1 MRRRFLLLTVVLL
14 VVLAVGAVLRVRHQ
28 LRASLPLL
36 DGSHQLAGVSA
47 PVTVTRDVLGIP
59 TIQGRTRADVARATG
74 FLHAQD
80 RFFQMDLTRR
90 RAAGEIA
97 ALVGRRALAVDR
109 RIRKHR
115 FRAEAQAALHEMSP
129 ENRAILEAYAAGV
142 NNGLNALGAPP
153 FEYLLLRQT
162 PEPWRVE
169 DSLLVVLA
177 MFITLQDDDGSY
189 ESVLA
194 TMHDVLPAPM
204 FEFMASPG
212 TEWDAPVVG
221 ERFAVAPIPGPDVYD
236 LRARRAGQP
245 DIRIAARAGQL
256 PTPNLQL
263 PRSQLG
269 HEMFV
274 FGSWDLGIGSSDAEG
289 IGSNNWV
296 VSGRLTENG
305 APLVANDMHLDV
317 RVPNTWYRA
326 QLEWPDASRPGET
339 HRLVGV
345 TLPGSPALVAGSNTF
360 VAWGFTNTYADWSD
374 YVLLDVDPGNP
385 SRYRT
390 PSGWQ
395 TFTRY
400 DERIKIDGEADHR
413 EMVTWT
419 IWGPVLEPDFHG
431 QPRAYRWAAHSSS
444 QLAAAVIPLETARTV
459 NDAFDEAN
467 GLGTPGQNMV
477 VAARDGHIGWTVY
490 GSIPRRVG
498 TAGRLPSSWADG
510 TNGWDGWLGDA
521 EYPRLIDPPD
531 GRIWTANARVVD
543 GPMLATLGDGGYEMG
558 SRATIIRDRLTA
570 RDRFGPRDLLAIQ
583 LDTRAVFLGRWRDLI
598 LRTLSPEVVGR
609 GFRLKA
615 EAARR
620 AEDRAAFRELVER
633 SWDGHA
639 SPQSVGYRFT
649 RMFREQVSE
658 SVLTFVLSECYATDA
673 TFDHAVLRRREGPLW
688 KLLTERPMHL
698 LDPQFDSWDQLLVQ
712 AADDVIARATETGD
726 LSGRT
731 WEEFNP
737 TSFRHPLSASIPFF
751 GTWLNMP
758 GDPLPGDLF
767 TVRMRWG
774 AETASER
781 LVVSP
786 GREAEGILEMPTGQ
800 SGHPLSPFYA
810 NSHAAWTKGEA
821 TPLLAGATRHTLTL
835 VP

>member
-1 MRRRFLLLTVVLL
+1 MRRRFLLLTMVLL
-14 VVLAVGAVLRVRHQ
+14 LVFAVAAVLWARHQ
-28 LRASLPLL
+28 LHASLPLL
-36 DGSHQLAGVSA
+36 DGSHQLAGLSGPVS
-47 PVTVTRDVLGIP
+47 VTRDALGIP
-59 TIQGRTRADVARATG
+59 TVQGQTRADVARATG

-109 RIRKHR
+109 KIRRHR
-115 FRAEAQAALHEMSP
+115 FRAEAQAAMKEMSP
-129 ENRAILEAYAAGV
+129 ENRAILEAYTSGV
-142 NNGLNALGAPP
+142 NSGLKALGAPP

-189 ESVLA
+189 ESVLG
-194 TMHDVLPAPM
+194 TMHDILPAPM

-212 TEWDAPVVG
+212 TEWDAPIVG
-221 ERFAVAPIPGPDVYD
+221 ERFAVPPVPGPDVYD
-236 LRARRAGQP
+236 LRSKKAAGADRRLSAGP
-245 DIRIAARAGQL
+245 KVG
-256 PTPNLQL
+256 T
-263 PRSQLG
+263 
-269 HEMFV
+269 
-274 FGSWDLGIGSSDAEG
+274 WDLGFGIWDLGFGLWDLNPADHEA

-296 VSGRLTENG
+296 ISGRLTESG

-345 TLPGSPALVAGSNTF
+345 TLPGSPALVVGSNTF

-374 YVLLDVDPGNP
+374 YVLLEVDPANP
-385 SRYRT
+385 NRYRT
-390 PSGWQ
+390 PSGWKA
-395 TFTRY
+395 FTTY
-400 DERIKIDGEADHR
+400 DERIKIAGEADHR
-413 EMVTWT
+413 EPVTWT

-431 QPRAYRWAAHSSS
+431 QPRAYRWAAHSST
-444 QLAAAVIPLETARTV
+444 QLAAAVIPLESAKTV
-459 NDAFDEAN
+459 LDAVSDVH

-477 VAARDGHIGWTVY
+477 VADRDGHIGWTVY
-490 GSIPRRVG
+490 GSIPRREG
-498 TAGRLPSSWADG
+498 LDGRLATAWGDG
-510 TNGWDGWLGDA
+510 SKRWNGWVDEA
-521 EYPRLIDPPD
+521 EYPRVIDPPD

-543 GPMLATLGDGGYEMG
+543 GSMLATLGDNGYEVG
-558 SRATIIRDRLTA
+558 SRATIIRDRLRA
-570 RDRFGPRDLLAIQ
+570 RDRFGPRDLLDIQ

-598 LRTLSPEVVGR
+598 LRTLIP
-609 GFRLKA
+609 
-615 EAARR
+615 AATTGH
-620 AEDRAAFRELVER
+620 ADRAAFRELVER

-658 SVLTFVLSECYATDA
+658 AVLTFVLSECYSADA
-673 TFDHAVLRRREGPLW
+673 NFDHTVLRRREGPLW

-698 LDPQFDSWDQLLVQ
+698 LDPQFASWDALLVQ
-712 AADDVIARATETGD
+712 AVDDVIARAKETGD
-726 LSGRT
+726 LAGRT
-731 WEEFNP
+731 WEEYNP
-737 TSFRHPLSASIPFF
+737 TAFRHPLSASIPFF
-751 GTWLNMP
+751 GARLNMP

-781 LVVSP
+781 MIVSP

-810 NSHAAWTKGEA
+810 NSHEAWVKG
-821 TPLLAGATRHTLTL
+821 TPSPLLAGPEKHRL
-835 VP
+835 VLRP